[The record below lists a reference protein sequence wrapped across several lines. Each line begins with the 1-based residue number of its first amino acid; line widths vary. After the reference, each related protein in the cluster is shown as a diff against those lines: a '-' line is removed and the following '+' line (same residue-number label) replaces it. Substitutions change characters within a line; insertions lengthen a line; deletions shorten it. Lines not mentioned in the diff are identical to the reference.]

1 MLNSDMMQKI
11 VKANMARAYPII
23 VKGLLHGSQQQHW
36 NQTVTTITYSVIRSY
51 MEMSR
56 DQFEK
61 LTVQAQQ
68 EQKQRASKQKDIESK
83 WDSLN
88 RKLRIEAKPS

>member
-1 MLNSDMMQKI
+1 MQKI
-11 VKANMARAYPII
+11 VKTNMARAYPII
-23 VKGLLHGSQQQHW
+23 VKGLLLGSQQQHW
-36 NQTVTTITYSVIRSY
+36 NQTVTTITYSVIRTY
-51 MEMSR
+51 MEMNR

-68 EQKQRASKQKDIESK
+68 EQKARVSKMKDIESK

-88 RKLRIEAKPS
+88 SKLRI